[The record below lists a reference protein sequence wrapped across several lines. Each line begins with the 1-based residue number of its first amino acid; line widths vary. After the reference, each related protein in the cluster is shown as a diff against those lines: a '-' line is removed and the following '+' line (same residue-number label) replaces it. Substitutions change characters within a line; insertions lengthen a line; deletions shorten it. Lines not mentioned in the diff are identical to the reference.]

1 MSGIP
6 NYIHE
11 ENVTIAP
18 RQGKKA
24 VSILT
29 DEFSKEEIFAYLLLN
44 LAIMFLKISQYVL
57 PGTLIKRC
65 WTLISNLHQM
75 EATYFLPI
83 VHEKHHLV
91 SLRNFIMHKIKTG
104 TLTTGA
110 IKKKLEGLWQ
120 VTIRFHLWAQSKEH
134 QHTGNSFYM
143 MYYL

>member
-18 RQGKKA
+18 RQGKKT

-57 PGTLIKRC
+57 PGTLIQRC
-65 WTLISNLHQM
+65 
-75 EATYFLPI
+75 
-83 VHEKHHLV
+83 
-91 SLRNFIMHKIKTG
+91 
-104 TLTTGA
+104 
-110 IKKKLEGLWQ
+110 
-120 VTIRFHLWAQSKEH
+120 
-134 QHTGNSFYM
+134 
-143 MYYL
+143 